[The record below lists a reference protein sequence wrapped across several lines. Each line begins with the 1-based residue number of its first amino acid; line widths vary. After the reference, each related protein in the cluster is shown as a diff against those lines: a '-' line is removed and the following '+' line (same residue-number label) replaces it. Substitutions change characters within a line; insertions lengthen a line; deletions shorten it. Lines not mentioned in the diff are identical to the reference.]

1 MMKMKTFLKSVSV
14 GAFASLLVAC
24 GNSNSSEK
32 IEIEYFS
39 QKPEMQATLQEIIND
54 FEKENPTIEV
64 KLSNV
69 PDAGTVLK
77 TRMANNEAPDVI
89 NIFPQNADFKA
100 YAADGRFLEIG
111 DDAGLNHLKESAIKP
126 YLVNDK
132 NYTLPLTAN
141 AYGIYYNKDK
151 FKELGLE
158 VPTTYADFVK
168 LVDKIKSNGK
178 VAPFA
183 LSLNDPWTLNGYH
196 QLAWV
201 TVAGGFD
208 GAEDILIR
216 SPKEGIKDDAKTK
229 AVLERLQL
237 LTDNGQK
244 GATGALY
251 ADAVAAFASGDA
263 LMLPQGT
270 WAASAVNQQEPK
282 FEYGMF
288 IFPGENENDN
298 YTIGAA
304 DLALSI
310 SAKTKHPKESKK
322 FLEYLSQP
330 KVMQKYYDVDGS
342 PTSVEGVDTKGKFKE
357 TAGVTQYAFTDK
369 NVVWLQSEWES
380 EEEFWNITVEM
391 VKKPNA
397 TEFVKKLNAFFDPM
411 KK

>member
-1 MMKMKTFLKSVSV
+1 MKMKTFLKCASVC
-14 GAFASLLVAC
+14 AFASFLVAC
-24 GNSNSSEK
+24 GNASSSDK
-32 IEIEYFS
+32 VEIEYFS
-39 QKPEMQATLQEIIND
+39 QKPEMQATLQEIIDD
-54 FEKENPTIEV
+54 FEKENPTIDV
-64 KLSNV
+64 KFSNV

-89 NIFPQNADFKA
+89 NIYPQNADFKA

-111 DDAGLNHLKESAIKP
+111 DDAGLNHLKDGAVTP
-126 YLVNDK
+126 YLVNEK

-158 VPTTYADFVK
+158 VPTTYAEFEA
-168 LVDKIKSNGK
+168 LVDKIKADGSA
-178 VAPFA
+178 APFA
-183 LSLNDPWTLNGYH
+183 LSLNDAWSLNGYH

-216 SPKEGIKDDAKTK
+216 SAKGAIQDDATTK

-251 ADAVAAFASGDA
+251 ADAVAAFAAGDA

-270 WAASAVNQQEPK
+270 WAATAVNQQEPE

-288 IFPGENENDN
+288 TFPGDKEGGD

-310 SAKTKHPKESKK
+310 SADTEHPEESKK
-322 FLEYLSQP
+322 FLEYLSRP
-330 KVMQKYYDVDGS
+330 EVMQKYYDVDGS
-342 PTSVEGVDTKGKFKE
+342 PTSVEGVNTEGKFEE

-369 NVVWLQSEWES
+369 HVVWLQSEWES

-391 VKKPNA
+391 VKNPNSA
-397 TEFVKKLNAFFDPM
+397 ELVKKLNAFFDPM

>member
-1 MMKMKTFLKSVSV
+1 MMKIRTFLKCASMC
-14 GAFASLLVAC
+14 AFASFLVAC
-24 GNSNSSEK
+24 GSEGNSDK
-32 IEIEYFS
+32 VEIEYFS

-54 FEKENPTIEV
+54 FEKENPTIDV
-64 KLSNV
+64 KFSNV

-89 NIFPQNADFKA
+89 NIYPQNADFKA

-111 DDAGLNHLKESAIKP
+111 DDAGLGHLKDGAVNP
-126 YLVNDK
+126 YLVNEK

-158 VPTTYADFVK
+158 VPTTYGAFVE
-168 LVDKIKSNGK
+168 LVNKIKSDGK
-178 VAPFA
+178 VSPFA
-183 LSLNDPWTLNGYH
+183 LSLNDAWSLNGYH
-196 QLAWV
+196 QLSWV

-208 GAEDILIR
+208 EAENILIR
-216 SPKEGIKDDAKTK
+216 SDRGAIQDDVTAKS
-229 AVLERLQL
+229 VLERLKL

-244 GATGALY
+244 CATGALY
-251 ADAVAAFASGDA
+251 ADAIAAFASGQA

-270 WAASAVNQQEPK
+270 WAATAINQQEPE
-282 FEYGMF
+282 FSYGMF
-288 IFPGENENDN
+288 TFPGDKEGGD

-310 SAKTKHPKESKK
+310 SSDTKHPEESKK
-322 FLEYLSQP
+322 FLEYLSRP
-330 KVMQKYYDVDGS
+330 EVIQKYYDVDGS
-342 PTSVEGVDTKGKFKE
+342 PTSVKGVNTEGKFVE
-357 TAGVTQYAFTDK
+357 TSGVTQYAFTEK
-369 NVVWLQSEWES
+369 HAVWLQSEWDS

-391 VKKPNA
+391 VKNPTSSELVN
-397 TEFVKKLNAFFDPM
+397 KLNAFFDPM

>member
-1 MMKMKTFLKSVSV
+1 MKMKTFLKCASVC
-14 GAFASLLVAC
+14 AFASFLVAC
-24 GNSNSSEK
+24 GNASSSDK
-32 IEIEYFS
+32 VEIEYFS
-39 QKPEMQATLQEIIND
+39 QKPEMQATLQEIIDD
-54 FEKENPTIEV
+54 FEKENPTIDV
-64 KLSNV
+64 KFSNV

-89 NIFPQNADFKA
+89 NIYPQNADFKA

-111 DDAGLNHLKESAIKP
+111 DDAGFSHLKDGAVTP
-126 YLVNDK
+126 YLVNEK

-158 VPTTYADFVK
+158 VPTTYAEFVA
-168 LVDKIKSNGK
+168 LVDKIKADGSA
-178 VAPFA
+178 APFA
-183 LSLNDPWTLNGYH
+183 LSLNDAWSLNGYH

-216 SPKEGIKDDAKTK
+216 SAKGAIQDDATTK

-251 ADAVAAFASGDA
+251 ADAVAAFADGKA
-263 LMLPQGT
+263 LMMPQGS
-270 WAASAVNQQEPK
+270 WAAAVINQQNADLD
-282 FEYGMF
+282 YGIF
-288 IFPGENENDN
+288 AFPGEKEGDDV
-298 YTIGAA
+298 TIGGA

-310 SAKTKHPKESKK
+310 SAKTEHPEEAKK
-322 FLEYLSQP
+322 FLAYMSSKE
-330 KVMQKYYDVDGS
+330 VMQKYYDVDGS
-342 PTSVEGVDTKGKFKE
+342 PTSVEGVETEGKFPE
-357 TAGVTQYAFTDK
+357 IEGVAQYAFTDK
-369 NVVWLQSEWES
+369 QIAWLHKEWTS
-380 EEEFWNITVEM
+380 QNDFWTIAVETI
-391 VKKPNA
+391 KDPKADKLAN
-397 TEFVKKLNAFFDPM
+397 ELNAFFDPM